1 MDKNEIEIWRVHP
14 NIGIIEVSTLGR
26 VRTIDRVVSN
36 GKGTRLVKGQVL
48 KPWGDGNGY
57 LKVGIQ
63 IDGKWTKKAVHRL
76 IAQTFI
82 PNPDSLPQI
91 NHKDCNPQN
100 NNVENLEW
108 CDNSYNQ
115 KYKNKFGISN
125 TETEGHPLFAIN
137 LKTLETLHFRSQGE
151 AGRAIG
157 IDQQSINKVIKGSR
171 NQAGG
176 YYFEEDDGNGIKIDR
191 DKLNYIVNGMRFIG
205 GVFAVNLNTLE
216 VSGFESQ
223 MEASRVLGVNQ
234 GNIYSVLKGKRKQT
248 GGYWFT
254 KADANADDAIKRK
267 LHTLQSQVLGL

>member
-1 MDKNEIEIWRVHP
+1 MANEKEIWRAHP
-14 NIGIIEVSTLGR
+14 DIDVIEVSTLGN
-26 VRTIDRVVSN
+26 VRTIDRIVSN
-36 GKGTRLVKGQVL
+36 GRGTYPVKGHVL
-48 KPWGDGNGY
+48 KPRDNGNGY
-57 LKVGIQ
+57 LIVGIQ
-63 IDGKWTKKAVHRL
+63 IDGKWTKKFVHR
-76 IAQTFI
+76 IVAQTFL
-82 PNPDSLPQI
+82 PNLDNLPQI

-137 LKTLETLHFRSQGE
+137 LATLEVLRFRSQGE

-157 IDQQSINKVIKGSR
+157 VDKQSIRKVIKGSR

-176 YYFEEDDGNGIKIDR
+176 YYFKEDDGNGIKIDR

-216 VSGFESQ
+216 VSRFESQ

-234 GNIYSVLKGKRKQT
+234 GNIYSVIKGKRKQT
-248 GGYWFT
+248 GGFWFT
-254 KADANADDAIKRK
+254 NADDKADDAIKRK
-267 LHTLQSQVLGL
+267 LNEIKKIYN